1 MPTSRRDDG
10 LTHYTVTYDSANH
23 IKVLT
28 QMTGSKSPEVRIVF
42 SCIVDP
48 YYCCA
53 LF

>member
-1 MPTSRRDDG
+1 MPTSPDDG

-23 IKVLT
+23 IKVLR
-28 QMTGSKSPEVRIVF
+28 QMTGSKWPEVRTIF

-48 YYCCA
+48 CHYRE